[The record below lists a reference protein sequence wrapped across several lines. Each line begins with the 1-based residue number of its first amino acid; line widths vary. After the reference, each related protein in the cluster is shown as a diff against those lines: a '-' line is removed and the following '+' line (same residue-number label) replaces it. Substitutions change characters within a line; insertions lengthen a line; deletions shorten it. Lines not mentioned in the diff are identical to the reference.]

1 MRIDSDG
8 NVGIGDTNPA
18 RKLTVQ
24 GGSGDNLP
32 VRVVGGSGT
41 TKSHMEFQ
49 DASTTADYKVTLGS
63 VGDGMSFQAGGSE
76 RLRIDSSGNLL
87 VGKSTAAFG
96 TAGVELKPSG
106 ETYVT
111 RASATPLYV
120 RRNTN
125 DGNIVEFWKDNATV
139 GSIGTYSTDLTI
151 GTTDVGVR
159 FDDNAS
165 SYIPWNVSTNAATDA
180 TIDLGA
186 SSVRYKDL
194 YRSGST
200 YSTSDRN
207 KKQDIRDLTDA
218 EARVAVVA
226 KGSLKAFRYIDT
238 VEAEGDDANIHF
250 GIIAQDLKAAFEAEG
265 LNADSY
271 QVLKT
276 STYTDDNGVEQTT
289 YSVCYENLL
298 AFIISA
304 I

>member
-1 MRIDSDG
+1 
-8 NVGIGDTNPA
+8 
-18 RKLTVQ
+18 
-24 GGSGDNLP
+24 
-32 VRVVGGSGT
+32 
-41 TKSHMEFQ
+41 MEFQ

-76 RLRIDSSGNLL
+76 RLRIDSSGNVL
-87 VGKSTAAFG
+87 VGKTSTAFG
-96 TAGVELKPSG
+96 TAGSVS
-106 ETYVT
+106 Y
-111 RASATPLYV
+111 ATGLLTATV
-120 RRNTN
+120 
-125 DGNIVEFWKDNATV
+125 DGNACVQLNRLSSDGVIQTFGKDGTTV

-151 GTTDVGVR
+151 GTTDIGVR

-165 SYIPWNVSTNAATDA
+165 AYIPWNVSTNAATDA